1 MSTIL
6 RDKNETISIQ
16 SNNFLKLGMSIKSS
30 SDDDQRVSDSSHQV
44 YERGGDELSH
54 GESDN
59 ENRSRYYPRVL
70 SSEKSQTI
78 ISSSQNRG
86 ILDFTL
92 YRN

>member
-30 SDDDQRVSDSSHQV
+30 SDDDDQRVCDSSHQV

-54 GESDN
+54 GENDN

-86 ILDFTL
+86 IFRS
-92 YRN
+92 YIV